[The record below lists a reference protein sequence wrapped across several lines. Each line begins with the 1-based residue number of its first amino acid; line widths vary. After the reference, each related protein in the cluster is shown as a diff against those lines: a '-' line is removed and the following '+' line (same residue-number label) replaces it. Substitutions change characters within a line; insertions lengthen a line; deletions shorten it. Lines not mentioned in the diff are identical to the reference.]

1 MDERIEPLEPPYA
14 DEVAED
20 LRKLMPPGMEPIRLF
35 RVLAKNPRLLRR
47 IRRGGLLDPGAVSLR
62 HRELMILRT
71 TALTRAE
78 YEWGV
83 HAAFFAAAAKLT
95 EAQVAATY
103 TGKQVE
109 GLSDADRVVLKL
121 ATELHEQ
128 NRPSRET
135 RQVLKVHFGEAAI
148 LELCAL
154 AGQYHAISY
163 VVNTARVE
171 LEPDAP
177 RFPRQ
182 SVRPPAR

>member
-1 MDERIEPLEPPYA
+1 MRERIEPLSPPYT

-20 LRKLMPPGMEPIRLF
+20 LAKLMPPGMEPIRLF

-47 IRRGGLLDPGAVSLR
+47 VRKGGLLDPGAVSLR

-83 HAAFFAAAAKLT
+83 HVMFFAEAAKLT
-95 EAQVAATY
+95 EAQVAATF
-103 TGKQVE
+103 TGKP
-109 GLSDADRVVLKL
+109 LDTWSDKDRAVLKL
-121 ATELHEQ
+121 AAELHTQ
-128 NRPSRET
+128 SRPSEET
-135 RQVLKVHFGEAAI
+135 RAVLKVCFDEAAI
-148 LELCAL
+148 LELVTL

-171 LEPDAP
+171 LEPGAP
-177 RFPRQ
+177 RFPR
-182 SVRPPAR
+182 